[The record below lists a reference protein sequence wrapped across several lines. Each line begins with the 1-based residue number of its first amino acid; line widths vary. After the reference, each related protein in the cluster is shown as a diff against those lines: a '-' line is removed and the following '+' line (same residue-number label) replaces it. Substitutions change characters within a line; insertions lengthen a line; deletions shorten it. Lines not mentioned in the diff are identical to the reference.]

1 MVYHWKMALEDGHLY
16 AIEMQKNRDLYA
28 HFLSTDAGMQWDD
41 EYAPRYSDSWDPAVD
56 AHI

>member
-1 MVYHWKMALEDGHLY
+1 MVLEDGHLY